1 MLPENAFLP
10 ILVIIT
16 LGFIC
21 AAYDAIGGRK

>member
-10 ILVIIT
+10 ILVIIA

-21 AAYDAIGGRK
+21 AAWDSVGRK